1 MVSLG
6 WAIGAGRWW
15 IAHVINHSSRWV
27 IKKGFHHNV
36 TICPDYKSFLDSSN
50 LQTCTHTSSCRHMQ
64 STFLKWAS
72 YTAFGLRMALLIY
85 FVNGFLG
92 TKQTSNKMILS
103 MVFSRPNK
111 LPIH

>member
-1 MVSLG
+1 
-6 WAIGAGRWW
+6 
-15 IAHVINHSSRWV
+15 
-27 IKKGFHHNV
+27 
-36 TICPDYKSFLDSSN
+36 
-50 LQTCTHTSSCRHMQ
+50 MQ